1 MADSQTPCLVA
12 NGPFSSSQ
20 QAIVTKE
27 MGLELNLSL
36 SCIEIPEPTGN
47 ESLVKIIC
55 TGICRS
61 DICFSI
67 GPEDGYPTH
76 NHIAGHEGI
85 GRVVKSSDSTLVGK
99 LVATRFLASSCG
111 CCTYC
116 LRNLETSCVNQYNI
130 PKHRNGTLQ
139 QFMAV
144 PTSYLMELHG
154 LPEID
159 KDLSKY
165 CAALC
170 SGSAALRAIRNA
182 NTSPG
187 DVVVVVGIL
196 GGIGHLVGMLAKQV
210 FALKVI
216 GVDLKSKI
224 DVFPAK
230 HTVMACD
237 VLLPAVEDQDPTAL
251 VKLQDKIAVSCAR
264 LRNDTGTPRAA
275 DAVVVTS
282 SRMSGFQRLENFVCD
297 GGSIVCVGVP
307 RESNTLSIPLPSL
320 VERSLRIVGSLM
332 GGRRDALEM
341 IHYIKSGQIDPIIT
355 KIELDQVPLYMAK
368 IRDAE
373 IIGKVV
379 VQMPVRG

>member
-1 MADSQTPCLVA
+1 M
-12 NGPFSSSQ
+12 
-20 QAIVTKE
+20 TKE
-27 MGLELNLSL
+27 MGPELNLSL
-36 SCIEIPEPTGN
+36 TRIEIPEQTAN

-85 GRVVKSSDSTLVGK
+85 GRVVKSSNSTLVGK

-116 LRNLETSCVNQYNI
+116 LRNLETSCINQYNI

-139 QFMAV
+139 EFMAV

-154 LPEID
+154 SLSESD
-159 KDLSKY
+159 QDLSKY

-182 NTSPG
+182 NANPG
-187 DVVVVVGIL
+187 DIVVVVGVL
-196 GGIGHLVGMLAKQV
+196 GGIGHLVGMLAKRV
-210 FALKVI
+210 FALNVI

-224 DVFPAK
+224 DTFPSKNAGM
-230 HTVMACD
+230 VCD
-237 VLLPAVEDQDPTAL
+237 VLLPATDGQDPVAL
-251 VKLQDKIAVSCAR
+251 VELQDKIAVSCAR
-264 LRNDTGTPRAA
+264 LRNDTCTSRAA
-275 DAVVVTS
+275 DAVIVAS
-282 SRMSGFQRLENFVCD
+282 SRMSGFQGLENFVCD
-297 GGSIVCVGVP
+297 GGSIVCVGIP
-307 RESNTLSIPLPSL
+307 RGKNTLSIPLPSL

-332 GGRRDALEM
+332 GGRREALEM
-341 IHYIKSGQIDPIIT
+341 IHYVKSGQVDPIIT
-355 KIELDQVPLYMAK
+355 KIELDQAPLYMAK

-373 IIGKVV
+373 PIGKVV
-379 VQMPVRG
+379 VEMPVYG